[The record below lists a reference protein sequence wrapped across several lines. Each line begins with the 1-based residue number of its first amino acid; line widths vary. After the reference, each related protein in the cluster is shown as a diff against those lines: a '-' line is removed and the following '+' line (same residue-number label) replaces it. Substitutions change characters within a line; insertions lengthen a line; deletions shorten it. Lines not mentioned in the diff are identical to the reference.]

1 MHCLFWVL
9 LLWLIC
15 HYFQKLARKHQWG
28 VEVIARLVVVE
39 LVLPVVQVDV
49 RVAAEGL
56 ALIVAKILAKDI
68 VREVAVV
75 VVLACLTISSKYL
88 NPTEQVVFE

>member
-1 MHCLFWVL
+1 ML

-15 HYFQKLARKHQWG
+15 HYSQKLARKHQWG
-28 VEVIARLVVVE
+28 VVVIARMVVAEFVLLVV
-39 LVLPVVQVDV
+39 LVDV

-75 VVLACLTISSKYL
+75 VVLARLTISSKYL
-88 NPTEQVVFE
+88 NLTEQVVFE

>member
-1 MHCLFWVL
+1 M
-9 LLWLIC
+9 
-15 HYFQKLARKHQWG
+15 
-28 VEVIARLVVVE
+28 VVVE

-56 ALIVAKILAKDI
+56 ALIVAKILAKDL

-75 VVLACLTISSKYL
+75 VVLACLTISPKYL

>member
-15 HYFQKLARKHQWG
+15 HYSQKLARKRQWG
-28 VEVIARLVVVE
+28 VVVIARMVVVE

>member
-15 HYFQKLARKHQWG
+15 HYSQKLARKHQWG
-28 VEVIARLVVVE
+28 VVVIVRMVVVDIVLLVV
-39 LVLPVVQVDV
+39 LVDV

-75 VVLACLTISSKYL
+75 VVLACLTISTK
-88 NPTEQVVFE
+88 F